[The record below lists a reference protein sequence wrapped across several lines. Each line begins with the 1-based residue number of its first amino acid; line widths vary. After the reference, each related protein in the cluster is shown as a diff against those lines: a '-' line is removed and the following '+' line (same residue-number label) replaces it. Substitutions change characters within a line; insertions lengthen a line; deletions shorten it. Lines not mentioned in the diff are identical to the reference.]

1 VDSTGFEL
9 LDVSL
14 TDGLLKSPRNST
26 PNSAYTFELVDTANV
41 VIYSGGF
48 DNPLI
53 NRFEYEDSENPGQIL
68 TKVVELKSTELTF
81 RIPIRNDAKSLTIY
95 MLDIS
100 SVRAGQ
106 PVRILVTEISQ
117 DTILDKA
124 NK

>member
-26 PNSAYTFELVDTANV
+26 PNSDYTFELVDTANV
-41 VIYSGGF
+41 VTYRGGF

-81 RIPIRNDAKSLTIY
+81 RIPIRNDALSLTIY
-95 MLDIS
+95 KLDIS